1 MAIDTKPNLSCEKFE
16 QLSGET
22 LNLSGCTI
30 IFGKF
35 EVANNGTLSISSNA
49 GTGKVLVSDS
59 LGNATWQ
66 DAGASA
72 SSERI
77 SKCITQ
83 LSHGFDV
90 QDVVGWS
97 GGTYNLAIADGNYDG
112 EVLGI
117 VSKCYNVNAFELTQA
132 GYITGLTGLVTSSTY
147 FLSDSTYG
155 LLTSVEPTGD
165 THISKAMLLADST
178 TSGWVLPY
186 AGYAIT
192 SGNSGGGGLVW
203 TGSTNNGIG
212 TYSSSGTICS
222 EPTLTYDGLN
232 LQFANGQTRCVSQ
245 ADAPSS
251 GTSHLQIMGANMSA
265 SGSAAGNVKIIAGC
279 STYSSAATGGIA
291 ALCGGDSSASSNGN
305 SIGGAVCV
313 VAGCG
318 YLGGSTGIA
327 CGGYSYLSAGD
338 SCAPSIC
345 SKGGNNCVRAG
356 SATGSTYGCGGTLYL
371 CGGNGRTTSN
381 PAGEMSTIGGGVVV
395 RAGCACGLCGAT
407 PDKYI
412 SAGGVSISAGNG
424 YATSGGS
431 RGGDI
436 SFCAGCA
443 LGTSTTSNC
452 GGSICGVGGNGYS
465 YAGAV
470 QLWAGCALCYGKGG
484 FVCIRG
490 GCSKQCC
497 GGDVCING
505 GIGSCSGNLG
515 GNVYIYGGCG
525 CCGASGGTTNIC
537 GGNSTTASLYGNVD
551 IYAGND
557 LIIRAC
563 HGSGSGYAT
572 LFYNGLAK
580 LCTVT
585 NGICLGTNCGFGV
598 DWVATSDCRLK
609 TGIQPISNALS
620 IVTQLQ
626 GVTYCLCDDINCEVS
641 LGLIAQDVEK
651 YLPEV
656 VSYSQPSQE
665 DFKYGITDEKL
676 GIKYDKLTAILIEAI
691 KEQEIKINKLELE
704 IEKLKTC

>member
-1 MAIDTKPNLSCEKFE
+1 MSDRSYIAVSENTTAQNALCLDGQPAGTFAPLTAPSFATCIVTPVIKITT
-16 QLSGET
+16 GAA
-22 LNLSGCTI
+22 SGC
-30 IFGKF
+30 
-35 EVANNGTLSISSNA
+35 
-49 GTGKVLVSDS
+49 VL
-59 LGNATWQ
+59 T
-66 DAGASA
+66 
-72 SSERI
+72 
-77 SKCITQ
+77 
-83 LSHGFDV
+83 
-90 QDVVGWS
+90 S
-97 GGTYNLAIADGNYDG
+97 GADGTA
-112 EVLGI
+112 
-117 VSKCYNVNAFELTQA
+117 SWQT
-132 GYITGLTGLVTSSTY
+132 
-147 FLSDSTYG
+147 
-155 LLTSVEPTGD
+155 P
-165 THISKAMLLADST
+165 
-178 TSGWVLPY
+178 
-186 AGYAIT
+186 
-192 SGNSGGGGLVW
+192 SGGGGLVW

-381 PAGEMSTIGGGVVV
+381 PAGKMSTIGGGVVV

-412 SAGGVSISAGNG
+412 AGGSISLSAGNG

-431 RGGDI
+431 SGGEI
-436 SFCAGCA
+436 TFYAGCA

-452 GGSICGVGGNGYS
+452 GGSVCIIGGDGYS
-465 YAGAV
+465 CAGNI
-470 QLWAGCALCYGKGG
+470 QLWSGDALCYGKGG
-484 FVCIRG
+484 CVNICG

-497 GGDVCING
+497 GGNVCING
-505 GIGSCSGNLG
+505 GIGSCSTNFG
-515 GNVYIYGGCG
+515 GHINIVGGCG
-525 CCGASGGTTNIC
+525 CCGASGGEINIC
-537 GGNSTTASLYGNVD
+537 AGSGTTSVNGNVNV
-551 IYAGND
+551 YAGGD
-557 LIIRAC
+557 LVFKAF
-563 HGSGSGYAT
+563 SNTNNGYAA
-572 LFYNGLAK
+572 LYYNNLAK

-585 NGICLGTNCGFGV
+585 NGICLGTNCGLGV
-598 DWVATSDCRLK
+598 DWIATSDCRLK
-609 TGIQPISNALS
+609 TNIIPISNALS
-620 IVTQLQ
+620 VVTQLC
-626 GVTYCLCDDINCEVS
+626 GVCYKLCDDCDNENRIGLLAQEV
-641 LGLIAQDVEK
+641 LPI
-651 YLPEV
+651 LPEI
-656 VSYSQPSQE
+656 VSHSQPSEE
-665 DFKYGITDEKL
+665 DLKYGITDEKL
-676 GIKYDKLTAILIEAI
+676 GLKYDKLTAVLIEAI
-691 KEQEIKINKLELE
+691 KEQQVQINELKLE
-704 IEKLKTC
+704 IEKIKTC